1 MCKMYFPQYKKGRGG
16 IPLHRGLTILEHL
29 REIDLQI
36 NSECGGKG
44 TCGKCRVRIEKGKEN
59 LGKLTEAEKKFL
71 LPSGE
76 RLACQARIIKDVE
89 DMRVLI
95 KEFGKYEI
103 LKAVSERKIP
113 LSPSVYQKEK
123 KVFYNDELLDDYRG
137 KIYGL
142 AIDIGTTTLV
152 FDLINLENG
161 NVLATIAKTNPQIS
175 YGNDVISRIAYTM
188 VDNKKN
194 EYFPEEEKKIRLK
207 ELQKTVING
216 INESLKEIENRR
228 GETVRPF
235 IYEVV
240 VVGNSTMR
248 NIFFGIDVSSLGI
261 KPYEPIQKEAV
272 TKKAKEVGLKI
283 NSEAVVYGAP
293 LIGGQ
298 AGADILA
305 NVLAS
310 GMYESKE
317 ISMVIDIGTNG
328 EVVLGNSQRLISAS
342 AAAGGAFEGT
352 TISSGLGA
360 IQGAIKDVIIK
371 DGKTIYHTIGDIYPK
386 GICGSGLIDLLA
398 ELLKNNIMSKK
409 AKIKDDFYVANGIK
423 LTQTDIY
430 QLITAK
436 AGFRTD
442 QNLLLKYYGIAA
454 KDLEKVYL
462 SGGFGNFIN
471 ATNAMKIGL
480 LPEIEEKR
488 VVKFGN
494 GALEGA
500 REMLISQE
508 SREKAEKIVKRIE
521 HMKPNEKEKDFD
533 YIIAENMYFT

>member
-1 MCKMYFPQYKKGRGG
+1 MSKIYFPQYKKGKQG
-16 IPLHRGLTILEHL
+16 ITLHRGLTILEHL
-29 REIDLQI
+29 READLQI
-36 NSECGGKG
+36 NSECGGQG

-76 RLACQARIIKDVE
+76 RLACQARVIKDTE
-89 DMRVLI
+89 DMTVLI

-103 LKAVSERKIP
+103 LKTVSERKIP
-113 LSPSVYQKEK
+113 LSPSVHRKEK
-123 KVFYNDELLDDYRG
+123 KVFYADELLDDYRG

-142 AIDIGTTTLV
+142 AIDVGTTTLV

-188 VDNKKN
+188 VNTDKN
-194 EYFPEEEKKIRLK
+194 EYFSPEERGIRLK
-207 ELQKTVING
+207 ELQKTLING

-228 GETVRPF
+228 GENICPF

-261 KPYEPIQKEAV
+261 KPYEPLRKEAV

-283 NSEAVVYGAP
+283 KPEAVIYGAP

-298 AGADILA
+298 AGADTLA

-310 GMYESKE
+310 GMYEKKE

-360 IQGAIKDVIIK
+360 IAGAIKDIIIR
-371 DGKTIYHTIGDIYPK
+371 DGKVIYHTIGDIYPR

-398 ELLKNNIMSKK
+398 ELLKANIMTRK
-409 AKIKDDFYVANGIK
+409 AKIKEDFYVDNGIK
-423 LTQTDIY
+423 LTQRDIH

-442 QNLLLKYYGIAA
+442 QKLLLKYYGIEA
-454 KDLEKVYL
+454 KDLAKVYL

-471 ATNAMKIGL
+471 TANAMKIGL
-480 LPEIEEKR
+480 LPEIEEKK

-494 GALEGA
+494 AALEGA

-508 SREKAEKIVKRIE
+508 SRAKAEEIVKRIE
-521 HMKPNEKEKDFD
+521 HMKPNEKEKDFN
-533 YIIAENMYFT
+533 YIVAENMYF